1 MAKLT
6 FDDLGLHFY
15 ETGIS
20 DVVLYPQNDSNGGYG
35 YSKGIAWNGVTS
47 ISQSPEGAEP
57 TDIYADNVKYLT
69 VLSKEN
75 FKGTIEAYT
84 YPDEWEACDGS
95 AILRYVSGANK
106 GSKVGGL
113 NVTAQRRKKFCLA
126 YKTKIGNDI
135 LGDECAYKLHIIY
148 NAQASVSEKQYQ
160 TINDS
165 PEAITFSWS
174 FTTTD
179 IDNFDTNGFDTSL
192 LVDGKLPFDNIA
204 YIEIDS
210 RYANPDSLNKIELML
225 YGSNKTGQPWD
236 PHILMPED
244 VYHFLGNGFYR
255 KETPSRLYVQNFYH
269 PTSNRTDVGC
279 WNCNPDNPIWY
290 RPNITY
296 DYETYIYPDP
306 GFTVDPSNPNVSIGF
321 EYQDGSSTWV
331 DFDPTN
337 KAYYDYDAATGIGHF
352 HYKDGDYP
360 HHAASYRITCIAAP
374 V

>member
-35 YSKGIAWNGVTS
+35 YAKGVAWNGVTS

-57 TDIYADNVKYLT
+57 TDIYADNGKYLT

-75 FKGTIEAYT
+75 FKGSIEAYT

-95 AILRYVSGANK
+95 AILRYTSGANK

-113 NVTAQRRKKFCLA
+113 DITAQRRKKFCLA

-135 LGDECAYKLHIIY
+135 LGDECGYKLHIIY

-165 PEAITFSWS
+165 PEAITFSWN

-179 IDNFDTNGFDTSL
+179 IDNFDLNGFDESL
-192 LVDGKLPFDNIA
+192 LVDGKLPFDHIA
-204 YIEIDS
+204 HIEIDS
-210 RYANPDSLNKIELML
+210 RYTDSLSMERIESRL
-225 YGSNKTGQPWD
+225 YGSDKSGIYWD

-244 VYHFLGNGFYR
+244 VYHILGAGYYR
-255 KETPSRLYVQNFYH
+255 VETPSRKYVQNVYR
-269 PTSNRTDVGC
+269 PTNTNPDIGC
-279 WNCNPDNPIWY
+279 INCDPDNPNWY
-290 RPNITY
+290 RPSNTY
-296 DYETYIYPDP
+296 DYETYIYPQP
-306 GFTVDPSNPNVSIGF
+306 GFTVNPANPNVTISLD
-321 EYQDGSSTWV
+321 YQASGGWA
-331 DFDPTN
+331 DFDPDN
-337 KAYYDYDAATGIGHF
+337 KAYYDYDTTTGIGHF